1 MTEFNNP
8 PIDDR
13 LEAYLDGVMDDSDR
27 AAFEAEIKRDPR
39 LAAEVA
45 LQKRLDAS
53 LERQFPVV
61 AATALHLAA
70 MESHVDQ
77 VANAPVVLKGWRALV
92 PYAALA
98 AIFLISFGLWGPR
111 WLPLNREPAF
121 TAVPLA
127 QVYHQTVN
135 DGFEPYYECHD
146 DKRFAD
152 TFAARQGIPLHLT
165 QMPEGSMMK
174 GLSYLGGL
182 SRETTAMLCD
192 VEGDPVM
199 VFVDRVEKDSPAA
212 AKESDPTLKIFRAER
227 DGLVF
232 YEVTPLDEPT
242 MTKHMVLAKD

>member
-1 MTEFNNP
+1 MTEFTP
-8 PIDDR
+8 PIDEK
-13 LEAYLDGVMDDSDR
+13 LEAYLDGVMDKAER
-27 AAFEAEIKRDPR
+27 AAFETEIERDPR

-45 LQKRLDAS
+45 LQARLDAA

-61 AATALHLAA
+61 AASALHLAA
-70 MESHVDQ
+70 MEKHFESVS
-77 VANAPVVLKGWRALV
+77 PPIYKLPGRRALI
-92 PYAALA
+92 PYGVAAA
-98 AIFLISFGLWGPR
+98 VFLIAYGLFGPR
-111 WLPLNREPAF
+111 WSPISREPAF

-127 QVYHQTVN
+127 QVYHQTVK

-165 QMPEGSMMK
+165 EMPEGSMMK

-192 VEGDPVM
+192 VNGEPVM
-199 VFVDRVEKDSPAA
+199 VFVDRAEKDRPAA
-212 AKESDPTLKIFRAER
+212 AEENDPDLNIFRTER

-232 YEVTPLDEPT
+232 YEVTPLDKPT
-242 MTKHMVLAKD
+242 MTKHIVLEKE